1 MLHTIQTYIERH
13 NLLHPGQ
20 SVIVGLSGG
29 ADSVALLH
37 ILTALGYPCIAAH
50 CNFHLRADE
59 SDADADFA
67 RLTAEALRL
76 PFLRTDFD
84 TADYARRHG
93 ISIEMAAR
101 TLRYDWFETQR
112 REHCAQA
119 IAVAHH
125 RDDNVET
132 ILLNLIRGTGLRG
145 LCGMRPRNGHI
156 VRPLLCVDRD
166 SILRWLTDR
175 GLTHREDST
184 NASDAYRRN
193 FVRLRLLPLLEQLN
207 PSVRIHL
214 LHMADH
220 LTDVETIYRDAIDA
234 HRTHLINTSPD
245 GTQRISIDALLR
257 TPAPQALLFEL
268 LHPYGFTPSQCAD
281 IARTLN
287 GESGRT
293 FRSPD
298 GRWQLLKDRHHLLLY
313 PAPSTDNTSP
323 DVAFTLNLGLHPD
336 VPLPLRIEE
345 RPVDATFQP
354 SRSPH
359 TATFDAD
366 HVALPLTL
374 RRWRPGDHF
383 IPFGMTGRKKLS
395 DYFTDHKFSLLRKAS
410 TWILCD
416 ASGAILWIVGERTDN
431 RFRITPSTRRALVV
445 TQL

>member
-20 SVIVGLSGG
+20 SIIVGLSGG

-37 ILTALGYPCIAAH
+37 ILTTLGYPCIAAH

-93 ISIEMAAR
+93 VSIEMAAR
-101 TLRYDWFETQR
+101 TLRYDWFETLLCQHR
-112 REHCAQA
+112 AQA
-119 IAVAHH
+119 VAVAHH

-214 LHMADH
+214 LRMADH
-220 LTDVETIYRDAIDA
+220 LTDVETIYRDAINT

-245 GTQRISIDALLR
+245 GTHRISIDALLR
-257 TPAPQALLFEL
+257 TPAPQTLLFEL
-268 LHPYGFTPSQCAD
+268 LHPYAFTPSQCAD
-281 IARTLN
+281 IARTLS

-293 FRSPD
+293 FHTPD
-298 GRWQLLKDRHHLLLY
+298 NRWQLLKDRHHLLLY
-313 PAPSTDNTSP
+313 PAANAPSDA
-323 DVAFTLNLGLHPD
+323 AFTLNLGLHPD

-345 RPVDATFQP
+345 RPVDATFTP
-354 SRSPH
+354 SRSPRI
-359 TATFDAD
+359 ATFDAD
-366 HVALPLTL
+366 RVVLPLTL

-383 IPFGMTGRKKLS
+383 VPFGMTGRKKLS

-416 ASGAILWIVGERTDN
+416 ASGAILWVVGERTDN